1 MSEILPFKRPAK
13 PQDLVLRFMH
23 SVGHKQDAE
32 FYLKLFSS
40 SKPESFA
47 VILLE
52 EDILRDEIDAILF
65 EIRYLMRLSLYPVV
79 LIRSSNDFMD
89 KLEIENYF
97 RKAKLSLN
105 VLSNDSS
112 HNDKLAFIK
121 ERITRSQLPLIHID
135 PNLDIVN
142 ELTQLANTLRTSKI
156 IFLKRGG
163 GIINQETSLPVNMI
177 NLRFEKDTLLDSN
190 FINKTD
196 KTFLTLCDNIIRS
209 CDHKIYISSV
219 SPNNLLR
226 ELFTVKGA
234 GTLIQLGS
242 KIKTLG
248 GLINIDPRSLKKLL
262 ETSFEKKIKDGV
274 FEDKFD
280 HVYLEENYM
289 GAALLKD
296 YEDMTYLNHFA
307 VGTEAR
313 GLGIGRDL
321 WKEITKNHPRIFW
334 RSQPDK
340 FITHWYIKQCEG
352 MHKTKE
358 WTVFW
363 KGLKPTE
370 VSKAIEFAI
379 AQKEDFV

>member
-1 MSEILPFKRPAK
+1 
-13 PQDLVLRFMH
+13 MH